1 MVFMRQEGLV
11 LAALLVSVRASW
23 KVAIY
28 YINRALLKL
37 KCYAFYLDFCV
48 IFRWS
53 YVQWGRDRW
62 KPNLFR
68 RRGGYLK
75 GHRHRDGLSTQGKEK
90 EIRFEDAVLLEKEE
104 KGQEKRK
111 VKQKLGL
118 QECNACGQKLQNFKK
133 KEKNK
138 NENRLSIILQLIK
151 KATWLIFLTKTWAF
165 PPIFCWIYLKI
176 SNSIKKNNMNLIRP
190 F

>member
-1 MVFMRQEGLV
+1 MVNFSLNIYV
-11 LAALLVSVRASW
+11 IFSW
-23 KVAIY
+23 K
-28 YINRALLKL
+28 
-37 KCYAFYLDFCV
+37 FC
-48 IFRWS
+48 RWS

-111 VKQKLGL
+111 VKQELGP
-118 QECNACGQKLQNFKK
+118 QECITMLAVKNYKTLK